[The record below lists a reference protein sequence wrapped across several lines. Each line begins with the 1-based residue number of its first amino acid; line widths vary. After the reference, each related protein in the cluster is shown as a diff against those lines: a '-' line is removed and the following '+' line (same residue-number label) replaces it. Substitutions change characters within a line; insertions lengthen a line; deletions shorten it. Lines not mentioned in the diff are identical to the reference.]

1 LVAVASIAVLSAIGP
16 SSTAASVTVGQVSP
30 GVPTSCSNS
39 FDFVQHSTPDNSYAM
54 PATGVITS
62 WTHRS
67 QSGVGQTPTLKIF
80 RKIGDPGSYQ
90 QVAHDGPHPIAANT
104 LLTFPASIPVQAGD
118 LLGLTGAGG
127 AVNIGCSFTGPGDVS
142 GHTPNLADGGSGV
155 FALGSAD
162 HRINASA
169 VLNPTNTFTLGSVT
183 RNKKKGTA
191 TLSLTLPN
199 PGDLAVSGTGA
210 TTALVAGAS
219 SAVSAGATS
228 LRIKATG
235 KKRKKLSSTGKVK
248 LTLAITYTPT
258 GGDPSSQSMKV
269 KLRKKAKLLPR

>member
-1 LVAVASIAVLSAIGP
+1 
-16 SSTAASVTVGQVSP
+16 VTIGQVSP

-54 PATGVITS
+54 PAAGVITS

-67 QSGVGQTPTLKIF
+67 QAGVGQTPTLKIF
-80 RKIGDPGSYQ
+80 RKIGDPMTYQ
-90 QVAHDGPHPIAANT
+90 LVAHDGPHPIAANT
-104 LLTFPASIPVQAGD
+104 LLTFAANIPVQAGD

-155 FALGSAD
+155 FALGSAG

-169 VLNPTNTFTLGSVT
+169 VLNPTNTFTLGSLT

-191 TLSLTLPN
+191 TLALNLPN
-199 PGDLAVSGTGA
+199 PGELTVSGNGVKA
-210 TTALVAGAS
+210 AGVAGAS
-219 SAVSAGATS
+219 TAVSAGATS
-228 LRIKATG
+228 LLIKATG
-235 KKRKKLSSTGKVK
+235 KKRKSLKAKGKVK
-248 LTLAITYTPT
+248 LTLVLAYTPT
-258 GGDPSSQSMKV
+258 GGDPTSQSVKV
-269 KLRKKAKLLPR
+269 KLQKK